1 MKVRCPKCHRDV
13 AARGVVTRATLAPHN
28 LMERIGWESV
38 VSSNRCPGS
47 GAEHYHLLV
56 FLGQLGPSHGQ
67 DHSD

>member
-47 GAEHYHLLV
+47 GAAVL
-56 FLGQLGPSHGQ
+56 PI
-67 DHSD
+67 